1 MKMLFKT
8 FVFGD
13 LQGVKDYNM
22 QFWKNWKVIANAVTN
37 GKDGAFLKFLGKDLF
52 TVTAVPAPKAKASLK
67 IKASAGTKSALK
79 ISLPKV
85 SLGLKAKVAVPKVK
99 VAAKVAVPKVKLA
112 AKVAVPKVKLAAK
125 VSVKKRRLQAKEE
138 PAAPAPVKPVA
149 PVAPVAPVTPKA
161 AAVTGAFD
169 AAVGGADLGN
179 AKYVAAV
186 PEVKK
191 LAGESDQVAPA
202 KSSLLAFGLLIFIL
216 AWFN

>member
-85 SLGLKAKVAVPKVK
+85 SLGLT
-99 VAAKVAVPKVKLA
+99 AKVAVPKVKLGV
-112 AKVAVPKVKLAAK
+112 KVAVPKVELAAK

-138 PAAPAPVKPVA
+138 PAAPAPVKPVT
-149 PVAPVAPVTPKA
+149 PVAPVTPKA

-169 AAVGGADLGN
+169 AAVGGADLGH
-179 AKYVAAV
+179 AKYVATV

-191 LAGESDQVAPA
+191 
-202 KSSLLAFGLLIFIL
+202 
-216 AWFN
+216 